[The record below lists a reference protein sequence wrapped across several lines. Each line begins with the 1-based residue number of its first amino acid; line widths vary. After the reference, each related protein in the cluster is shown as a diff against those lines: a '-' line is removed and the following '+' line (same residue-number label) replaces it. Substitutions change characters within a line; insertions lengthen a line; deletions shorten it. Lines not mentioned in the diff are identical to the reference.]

1 MLYST
6 LRIPSVLFLLL
17 TGLSCTKPAPPVEHS
32 PESSLADLKVR
43 DGLEVTLFA
52 SEPMFSN
59 PTNIAIDK
67 RGRVWVCEAYNY
79 RNQYNPKNPVR
90 EEGDRIMILED
101 TDGDGKADK
110 SKIFYQGK
118 DVNSALGI
126 SLVGDKVVNNGKHF
140 RQGLVLRCNVDGSNV
155 EVLGSNFRNNFE
167 VAIDPYGTLW
177 QSDNDDDGNKGTRI
191 NYVMEYGNY
200 GYTDE
205 MTGASWPARRTNME
219 KEIPFRHWH

>member
-6 LRIPSVLFLLL
+6 LRIPIVLFLFS
-17 TGLSCTKPAPPVEHS
+17 TALSCTKPAPPVEHS

-59 PTNIAIDK
+59 PTNMDIDA

-110 SKIFYQGK
+110 SKVFYQGA
-118 DVNSALGI
+118 DVNAALGI
-126 SLVGDKVVNNGKHF
+126 S
-140 RQGLVLRCNVDGSNV
+140 
-155 EVLGSNFRNNFE
+155 VLGNKVIVSCSPNVFVF
-167 VAIDPYGTLW
+167 T
-177 QSDNDDDGNKGTRI
+177 DDDGDDI
-191 NYVMEYGNY
+191 P
-200 GYTDE
+200 D
-205 MTGASWPARRTNME
+205 S
-219 KEIPFRHWH
+219 KEIFFQGIQGVQHDHAIHAFTFGPDGRLYFNMGNEGAVLVDPKGDTVVDVHGRKVVTKGEHYRDGLALRC